1 MKILNLDKLS
11 QASTRELT
19 INGVKHPI
27 FPMSVE
33 NFIETTRSLETL
45 MKTGGSM
52 VDQIEAAVDM
62 ICRCV
67 PSVDR
72 AVLVKYEPSVLNT
85 IATFV
90 RGDDVEE
97 QEVGDEAGEA
107 GK

>member
-1 MKILNLDKLS
+1 
-11 QASTRELT
+11 
-19 INGVKHPI
+19 
-27 FPMSVE
+27 
-33 NFIETTRSLETL
+33 
-45 MKTGGSM
+45 
-52 VDQIEAAVDM
+52 M

>member
-27 FPMSVE
+27 VAMSVE

-52 VDQIEAAVDM
+52 ADQIEAAVDM

-72 AVLVKYEPSVLNT
+72 GALVKYEPSVLNT

-90 RGDDVEE
+90 RGDDVDE
-97 QEVGDEAGEA
+97 QEVGEEGGEA